1 MSPPEDFDLGSR
13 EEAKILKVTVV
24 HVLEYSSAMKRNE
37 VLIYAMTRT
46 NLSNMPK
53 KRSQTLII
61 THCRIPLVRNVPNSK
76 IHSDTKQI
84 AISGCWRG
92 ERDVA
97 TTNGYK
103 VSFQGKRL
111 FGNCREPVVAQH
123 CDGTNCPELCAL
135 KWLASCCVIFLL
147 Q

>member
-1 MSPPEDFDLGSR
+1 MFPPEDFDLESR

-37 VLIYAMTRT
+37 VLIYAMTRK

-53 KRSQTLII
+53 RRSQTQII
-61 THCRIPLVRNVPNSK
+61 THCRILLVRNVPNSE

-84 AISGCWRG
+84 AIRGCWRG
-92 ERDVA
+92 ERDMA
-97 TTNGYK
+97 TANGCK
-103 VSFQGKRL
+103 VSFRGKKL
-111 FGNCREPVVAQH
+111 FGSRREPVVAQH

-135 KWLASCCVIFLL
+135 KWLASCCMIFLL